1 MNIGSS
7 SQEICNQLQS
17 PQRDQTIKLLLHLL
31 EKAEQILS
39 IINLSDSSTQKYN
52 KLKEII
58 FNKCNLPF
66 RPLVKK
72 TSISTTSVSNSSRSS
87 IVSDL
92 STISNHQ
99 STYSSYDSLK
109 QLTIKKNLMIELLFD
124 IIDNMRMSNVKIC
137 RNQMM
142 KESKDF
148 QIKLDS
154 IYTYSQSSTF
164 VDNDFDYKIDELK
177 FNDYLSKCDL
187 NVKTISLNLSKS
199 GSLFQS
205 ENSFDDI
212 INSYNKKIEDLKKY
226 QQKEILQYEEK
237 FNELKVKY
245 NPNLDKENIK
255 LKSLL
260 SSISELI
267 SPVYEKF
274 SKKKLSSFDNKL
286 NENIGEDKEII
297 QINFLICFIEQL
309 FTDNKHLI
317 ETIQSMEIE
326 KNDILNIPYITNT
339 IKKND
344 ILKNI
349 QDIISHIFKKSKPVC
364 AVFSKEIMF
373 ALFFKEILANFQ
385 IIMFDF

>member
-7 SQEICNQLQS
+7 AQEICNQLQS

-349 QDIISHIFKKSKPVC
+349 QDIISNENY
-364 AVFSKEIMF
+364 KED
-373 ALFFKEILANFQ
+373 ESSSEQ
-385 IIMFDF
+385 IDELISCIQSNLQSN

>member
-39 IINLSDSSTQKYN
+39 SINLSDSSTQKYN
-52 KLKEII
+52 KRKEII

-349 QDIISHIFKKSKPVC
+349 QDIISNENY
-364 AVFSKEIMF
+364 KED
-373 ALFFKEILANFQ
+373 ESSSEQ
-385 IIMFDF
+385 IDELISCIQSNLQSN

>member
-7 SQEICNQLQS
+7 SQEICNQFQS

-72 TSISTTSVSNSSRSS
+72 NSISTTSVTNSSRSS

-109 QLTIKKNLMIELLFD
+109 QLTVKKNLMIELLFD

-148 QIKLDS
+148 QLKLDS
-154 IYTYSQSSTF
+154 IYSYNQSSTF
-164 VDNDFDYKIDELK
+164 IDNDFDYKIDELK

-274 SKKKLSSFDNKL
+274 SKKKLSSFDSKL

-309 FTDNKHLI
+309 FKDNKHLI
-317 ETIQSMEIE
+317 ETVQSMEIE

-344 ILKNI
+344 ILKSI
-349 QDIISHIFKKSKPVC
+349 QDIISNENN
-364 AVFSKEIMF
+364 KED
-373 ALFFKEILANFQ
+373 ESSPEQ
-385 IIMFDF
+385 IDELISCIQSNLQSN

>member
-274 SKKKLSSFDNKL
+274 SKKKLSAFDNKL

-349 QDIISHIFKKSKPVC
+349 QDIISNENY
-364 AVFSKEIMF
+364 KED
-373 ALFFKEILANFQ
+373 ESSSEQ
-385 IIMFDF
+385 IDELISCIQSNLRSN

>member
-7 SQEICNQLQS
+7 SQEICNQFQS

-72 TSISTTSVSNSSRSS
+72 TSISTTSVTNSSRSS

-109 QLTIKKNLMIELLFD
+109 QLTVKKNLMIELLFD

-148 QIKLDS
+148 QLKLDS
-154 IYTYSQSSTF
+154 IYSYNQSSTF
-164 VDNDFDYKIDELK
+164 IDNDFDYKIDELK

-199 GSLFQS
+199 GNLFQS

-274 SKKKLSSFDNKL
+274 SKKKLSSFDSKL

-309 FTDNKHLI
+309 FKDNKHLI
-317 ETIQSMEIE
+317 ETVQSMEIE

-344 ILKNI
+344 ILKSI
-349 QDIISHIFKKSKPVC
+349 QDIISNENN
-364 AVFSKEIMF
+364 KED
-373 ALFFKEILANFQ
+373 ESSPEQ
-385 IIMFDF
+385 IDELISCIQSNLQSN

>member
-260 SSISELI
+260 SSISESI

-349 QDIISHIFKKSKPVC
+349 QDIISNENY
-364 AVFSKEIMF
+364 KED
-373 ALFFKEILANFQ
+373 ESSSEQ
-385 IIMFDF
+385 IDELISCIQSNLQSN

>member
-72 TSISTTSVSNSSRSS
+72 TFISTTSVSNSSRSS

-349 QDIISHIFKKSKPVC
+349 QDIISNENY
-364 AVFSKEIMF
+364 KED
-373 ALFFKEILANFQ
+373 ESSSEQ
-385 IIMFDF
+385 IDELISCIQSNLQSN

>member
-349 QDIISHIFKKSKPVC
+349 QDIISNENY
-364 AVFSKEIMF
+364 KED
-373 ALFFKEILANFQ
+373 ESSSEQ
-385 IIMFDF
+385 IDELISCIQSNIQSN

>member
-72 TSISTTSVSNSSRSS
+72 TSISTASVSNSSRSS

-349 QDIISHIFKKSKPVC
+349 QDIISNENY
-364 AVFSKEIMF
+364 KED
-373 ALFFKEILANFQ
+373 ESSSEQ
-385 IIMFDF
+385 IDELISCIQSNLQSN

>member
-349 QDIISHIFKKSKPVC
+349 QDIISNENY
-364 AVFSKEIMF
+364 KED
-373 ALFFKEILANFQ
+373 ESSSEQ
-385 IIMFDF
+385 IDELISYIQSNLQSN

>member
-286 NENIGEDKEII
+286 NENIEEDKEII

-349 QDIISHIFKKSKPVC
+349 QDIISNENY
-364 AVFSKEIMF
+364 KED
-373 ALFFKEILANFQ
+373 ESSSEQ
-385 IIMFDF
+385 IDELISCIQSNLQ

>member
-7 SQEICNQLQS
+7 SQEICNQFQS

-72 TSISTTSVSNSSRSS
+72 TSISTTSVTNSSRSS

-109 QLTIKKNLMIELLFD
+109 QLTVKKNLMIELLFD

-148 QIKLDS
+148 QLKLDS
-154 IYTYSQSSTF
+154 IYSYNQSSTF
-164 VDNDFDYKIDELK
+164 IDNDFDYKIDILK

-199 GSLFQS
+199 GSLFQN

-274 SKKKLSSFDNKL
+274 SKKKLSSFDSKL

-309 FTDNKHLI
+309 FKDNKHLI
-317 ETIQSMEIE
+317 ETVQSIEIE

-344 ILKNI
+344 ILKSI
-349 QDIISHIFKKSKPVC
+349 QDIISNENN
-364 AVFSKEIMF
+364 KED
-373 ALFFKEILANFQ
+373 ESSPEQ
-385 IIMFDF
+385 IDELISCIQSNLQSN

>member
-124 IIDNMRMSNVKIC
+124 IIDNMKMSNVKIC

-349 QDIISHIFKKSKPVC
+349 QDIISNENY
-364 AVFSKEIMF
+364 KED
-373 ALFFKEILANFQ
+373 ESSSEQ
-385 IIMFDF
+385 IDELISCIQSNLQSN

>member
-7 SQEICNQLQS
+7 SQEICNQFQS

-72 TSISTTSVSNSSRSS
+72 TSISTTSVTNSSRSS

-109 QLTIKKNLMIELLFD
+109 QLTVKKNLMIELLFD

-137 RNQMM
+137 RNQMI

-148 QIKLDS
+148 QLKLDS
-154 IYTYSQSSTF
+154 IYSYNQSSTF
-164 VDNDFDYKIDELK
+164 IDNDFDYKIDELK

-274 SKKKLSSFDNKL
+274 SKKKLSSFDSKL

-309 FTDNKHLI
+309 FKDNKHLI
-317 ETIQSMEIE
+317 ETVQSIEIE

-344 ILKNI
+344 ILKSI
-349 QDIISHIFKKSKPVC
+349 QDIISNENN
-364 AVFSKEIMF
+364 KED
-373 ALFFKEILANFQ
+373 ESSPEQ
-385 IIMFDF
+385 IDELISCIQSNLQSN

>member
-7 SQEICNQLQS
+7 SQEICNQFQS

-349 QDIISHIFKKSKPVC
+349 QDIISNENY
-364 AVFSKEIMF
+364 KED
-373 ALFFKEILANFQ
+373 ESSSEQ
-385 IIMFDF
+385 IDELISCIQSNLQSN

>member
-1 MNIGSS
+1 MNMNIGSS
-7 SQEICNQLQS
+7 SQEIYNQSLS

-72 TSISTTSVSNSSRSS
+72 TSISTTSVTNSSRSS

-148 QIKLDS
+148 QVKLDS
-154 IYTYSQSSTF
+154 IYTYNQSSTF
-164 VDNDFDYKIDELK
+164 VDNEFDYKIDELK

-187 NVKTISLNLSKS
+187 NVKTFSLNLSKS

-205 ENSFDDI
+205 DNSFDDI
-212 INSYNKKIEDLKKY
+212 INGYNKKIEDLKKY
-226 QQKEILQYEEK
+226 QQNEILQYEEK

-255 LKSLL
+255 LKNLL
-260 SSISELI
+260 NSISELI

-286 NENIGEDKEII
+286 NENNEEDKEII

-309 FTDNKHLI
+309 FKDNKHLI
-317 ETIQSMEIE
+317 ETVQSIEVE

-349 QDIISHIFKKSKPVC
+349 QDIISNENNI
-364 AVFSKEIMF
+364 KEDSSP
-373 ALFFKEILANFQ
+373 EQ
-385 IIMFDF
+385 IDELISCIQSNLQSN

>member
-124 IIDNMRMSNVKIC
+124 IIDNMKMSNVKIC

-349 QDIISHIFKKSKPVC
+349 QDIISNENY
-364 AVFSKEIMF
+364 KEDDSSS
-373 ALFFKEILANFQ
+373 EQ
-385 IIMFDF
+385 IDELISCIQSNLQSN

>member
-349 QDIISHIFKKSKPVC
+349 QDIISNENY
-364 AVFSKEIMF
+364 KED
-373 ALFFKEILANFQ
+373 ESSSEQ
-385 IIMFDF
+385 IDELISCIQSNLQSN

>member
-7 SQEICNQLQS
+7 SQEICNQFQS

-72 TSISTTSVSNSSRSS
+72 TSISTTSVTNSSRSS

-109 QLTIKKNLMIELLFD
+109 QLTVKKNLMIELLFD

-148 QIKLDS
+148 QLKLDS
-154 IYTYSQSSTF
+154 IYSYNQSSTF
-164 VDNDFDYKIDELK
+164 IDNDFDYKIDELK

-199 GSLFQS
+199 GNLFQS

-274 SKKKLSSFDNKL
+274 SKKKLSSFDSKL
-286 NENIGEDKEII
+286 NENMGEDKEII

-309 FTDNKHLI
+309 FKDNKHLI
-317 ETIQSMEIE
+317 ETVQSMEIE

-344 ILKNI
+344 ILKSI
-349 QDIISHIFKKSKPVC
+349 QDIISNENN
-364 AVFSKEIMF
+364 KED
-373 ALFFKEILANFQ
+373 ESSPEQ
-385 IIMFDF
+385 IDELISCIQSNLQSN

>member
-99 STYSSYDSLK
+99 SIYSSYDSLK

-349 QDIISHIFKKSKPVC
+349 QDIISNENY
-364 AVFSKEIMF
+364 KED
-373 ALFFKEILANFQ
+373 ESSSEQ
-385 IIMFDF
+385 IDELISCIQSNLQSN

>member
-7 SQEICNQLQS
+7 SQEICNQFQS
-17 PQRDQTIKLLLHLL
+17 SQRDQTIKLLLHLL

-72 TSISTTSVSNSSRSS
+72 TSISTTSVTNSSRSS

-109 QLTIKKNLMIELLFD
+109 QLTLKKNLMIELLFD

-148 QIKLDS
+148 QLKLDS
-154 IYTYSQSSTF
+154 IYSYNQSSTF
-164 VDNDFDYKIDELK
+164 IDNDFDYKIDELK

-274 SKKKLSSFDNKL
+274 SKKKLSSFDSKL

-309 FTDNKHLI
+309 FKDNKHLI
-317 ETIQSMEIE
+317 ETVQSMEIE

-344 ILKNI
+344 ILKSI
-349 QDIISHIFKKSKPVC
+349 QDIISNENN
-364 AVFSKEIMF
+364 KED
-373 ALFFKEILANFQ
+373 ESSPEQ
-385 IIMFDF
+385 IDELISCIQSNLQSN

>member
-286 NENIGEDKEII
+286 NENIGEDKEIV

-349 QDIISHIFKKSKPVC
+349 QDIISNENY
-364 AVFSKEIMF
+364 KED
-373 ALFFKEILANFQ
+373 ESSSEQ
-385 IIMFDF
+385 IDELISCIQSNLQSN

>member
-7 SQEICNQLQS
+7 SQEICNQFQS

-72 TSISTTSVSNSSRSS
+72 TSISTTSVTNSSRSS

-109 QLTIKKNLMIELLFD
+109 QLTVKKNLMIELLFD

-148 QIKLDS
+148 QLKLDS
-154 IYTYSQSSTF
+154 IYSYNQSSTF
-164 VDNDFDYKIDELK
+164 IDNDFDYKIDELK

-274 SKKKLSSFDNKL
+274 SKKKLSSFDSKL

-309 FTDNKHLI
+309 FKDNKHLI
-317 ETIQSMEIE
+317 ETVQSMEIE

-344 ILKNI
+344 ILKSI
-349 QDIISHIFKKSKPVC
+349 QDIISNENN
-364 AVFSKEIMF
+364 KED
-373 ALFFKEILANFQ
+373 ESSPEQ
-385 IIMFDF
+385 IDELISCIQSNLQSN

>member
-199 GSLFQS
+199 GNLFQS

-349 QDIISHIFKKSKPVC
+349 QDIISNENY
-364 AVFSKEIMF
+364 KED
-373 ALFFKEILANFQ
+373 ESSSEQ
-385 IIMFDF
+385 IDELISCIQSNLQSN

>member
-17 PQRDQTIKLLLHLL
+17 PQKNQTIKLLLHLL

-349 QDIISHIFKKSKPVC
+349 QDIISNENY
-364 AVFSKEIMF
+364 KED
-373 ALFFKEILANFQ
+373 ESSSEQ
-385 IIMFDF
+385 IDELISCIQSNLQSN

>member
-1 MNIGSS
+1 M
-7 SQEICNQLQS
+7 
-17 PQRDQTIKLLLHLL
+17 L
-31 EKAEQILS
+31 EAYE
-39 IINLSDSSTQKYN
+39 
-52 KLKEII
+52 
-58 FNKCNLPF
+58 
-66 RPLVKK
+66 
-72 TSISTTSVSNSSRSS
+72 
-87 IVSDL
+87 
-92 STISNHQ
+92 
-99 STYSSYDSLK
+99 
-109 QLTIKKNLMIELLFD
+109 
-124 IIDNMRMSNVKIC
+124 
-137 RNQMM
+137 
-142 KESKDF
+142 
-148 QIKLDS
+148 
-154 IYTYSQSSTF
+154 
-164 VDNDFDYKIDELK
+164 ELK
-177 FNDYLSKCDL
+177 DIYAKHFKPSPKIRYVDFNQGVDARLFNED
-187 NVKTISLNLSKS
+187 NVAQLARIAIKPLRIA
-199 GSLFQS
+199 
-205 ENSFDDI
+205 FDDI

-349 QDIISHIFKKSKPVC
+349 QDIMK
-364 AVFSKEIMF
+364 
-373 ALFFKEILANFQ
+373 L
-385 IIMFDF
+385 

>member
-109 QLTIKKNLMIELLFD
+109 QLTIKKNIMIELLFD

-286 NENIGEDKEII
+286 NENIEEDKEII

-349 QDIISHIFKKSKPVC
+349 QDIISNENY
-364 AVFSKEIMF
+364 KED
-373 ALFFKEILANFQ
+373 ESSSEQ
-385 IIMFDF
+385 IDELISCIQSNLQSN

>member
-1 MNIGSS
+1 M
-7 SQEICNQLQS
+7 QS

-349 QDIISHIFKKSKPVC
+349 QDIISNENY
-364 AVFSKEIMF
+364 KED
-373 ALFFKEILANFQ
+373 ESSSEQ
-385 IIMFDF
+385 IDELISCIQSNLQSN

>member
-124 IIDNMRMSNVKIC
+124 IIDNMRISNVKIC

-199 GSLFQS
+199 GSLFRS

-349 QDIISHIFKKSKPVC
+349 QDIISNENY
-364 AVFSKEIMF
+364 KED
-373 ALFFKEILANFQ
+373 ESSSEQ
-385 IIMFDF
+385 IDELISCIQSNLQSN

>member
-7 SQEICNQLQS
+7 SQEICNQFQS

-72 TSISTTSVSNSSRSS
+72 TSISTTSVTNSSRSS

-109 QLTIKKNLMIELLFD
+109 QLTVKKNLMIELLFD

-137 RNQMM
+137 RNQMI

-148 QIKLDS
+148 QLKLDS
-154 IYTYSQSSTF
+154 IYSYNQSSTF
-164 VDNDFDYKIDELK
+164 IDNDFDYKIDELK

-274 SKKKLSSFDNKL
+274 SKKKLSSFDSKL

-309 FTDNKHLI
+309 FKDNKHLI
-317 ETIQSMEIE
+317 ETVQSMEIE

-344 ILKNI
+344 ILKSI
-349 QDIISHIFKKSKPVC
+349 QDIISNENN
-364 AVFSKEIMF
+364 KED
-373 ALFFKEILANFQ
+373 ESSPEQ
-385 IIMFDF
+385 IDELISCIQSNLQSN

>member
-17 PQRDQTIKLLLHLL
+17 QQRDQTIKLLLHLL

-349 QDIISHIFKKSKPVC
+349 QDIISNENY
-364 AVFSKEIMF
+364 KED
-373 ALFFKEILANFQ
+373 ESSSEQ
-385 IIMFDF
+385 IDELISCIQSNLQSN

>member
-205 ENSFDDI
+205 ER
-212 INSYNKKIEDLKKY
+212 
-226 QQKEILQYEEK
+226 
-237 FNELKVKY
+237 
-245 NPNLDKENIK
+245 P
-255 LKSLL
+255 
-260 SSISELI
+260 
-267 SPVYEKF
+267 
-274 SKKKLSSFDNKL
+274 
-286 NENIGEDKEII
+286 
-297 QINFLICFIEQL
+297 
-309 FTDNKHLI
+309 
-317 ETIQSMEIE
+317 
-326 KNDILNIPYITNT
+326 
-339 IKKND
+339 
-344 ILKNI
+344 
-349 QDIISHIFKKSKPVC
+349 
-364 AVFSKEIMF
+364 
-373 ALFFKEILANFQ
+373 FF
-385 IIMFDF
+385 

>member
-72 TSISTTSVSNSSRSS
+72 TSISTTSVSNSSRSI

-349 QDIISHIFKKSKPVC
+349 QDIISNENY
-364 AVFSKEIMF
+364 KED
-373 ALFFKEILANFQ
+373 ESSSEQ
-385 IIMFDF
+385 IDELISCIQSNLQSN